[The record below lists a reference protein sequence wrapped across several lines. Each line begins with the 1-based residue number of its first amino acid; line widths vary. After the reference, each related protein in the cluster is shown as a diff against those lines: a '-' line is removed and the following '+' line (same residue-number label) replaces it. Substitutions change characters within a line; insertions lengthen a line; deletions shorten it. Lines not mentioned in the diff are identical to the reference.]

1 MKKLF
6 LSLLLAT
13 CFMFLNAQEVLNIGS
28 KKVSLEEFK
37 SIFFK
42 NSHNQEFTEEYLDEY
57 MELFVN
63 FKLKVLEAEELGMDT
78 NIAFINELEGYRKQ
92 LAKPYLRNNDFDSL
106 MLIESYSRIQKDV
119 NVSHIL
125 ISIDPLKGEDYAYEK
140 ALKIRNL
147 IINEGVPF
155 SQAASNQSDDPSVNL
170 NSGDLGYFTAFMM
183 VYNFETAAYE
193 TPVGEISLP
202 IKTKF
207 GYHLIKVN
215 DKRKSFGQ
223 VEVAHIMFKTGEG
236 ANDAKIKE
244 ANKKIVEITELL
256 NSGEDFFDLAERFS
270 EDRSSAVKGGVLPIF
285 GVGKMVSEFENVA
298 FSLTN
303 SGDIS
308 KPFLTDYGWHIVKL
322 IKKNMIPKFDD
333 IKEDLQ
339 KMIEKDSRS
348 ELSQKALYQKLRKSY
363 KVINKPSVYSSFRK
377 SYSKLIS
384 KGKFNKNISDKTIIL
399 TIDGL
404 SLSVD
409 SFSEYILDNQSAG
422 SDIDQMYT
430 DFVNQNLLKY
440 EDSRLE
446 EKFPKYKSILNE
458 YREGILLFNLT
469 NEIVWEKAVKDTS
482 GLISFFSNN
491 QSLYRFPKRVDATIY
506 KCNNLSIAKKVKKRI
521 YQKRRGVKNN
531 SQILD
536 EINQFNPL
544 SLQITEDKFSRGDNN
559 YIDNIDWK
567 LGISKDII
575 LKDGSYVL
583 VDITELLSER
593 DKDFDETRGKVISD
607 YQNQL
612 ELNWIKKLRKKYT
625 VKINTEVL
633 YSIIN

>member
-1 MKKLF
+1 ML
-6 LSLLLAT
+6 
-13 CFMFLNAQEVLNIGS
+13 LNAQEVLTISN
-28 KKVSLEEFK
+28 KQVSLSEFK

-42 NSHNQEFTEEYLDEY
+42 NSHNQDLTKEYLDEY

-106 MLIESYSRIQKDV
+106 MLSESYSRIQKDV

-125 ISIDPLKGEDYAYEK
+125 ISIDPIKGDDYAYEK
-140 ALKIRNL
+140 ALKIRNS
-147 IINEGVPF
+147 IINDGVPF
-155 SQAASNQSDDPSVNL
+155 SQAASNHSDDPSANS

-183 VYNFETAAYE
+183 VYNFETASYE

-215 DKRKSFGQ
+215 DKRKSIGQ
-223 VEVAHIMFKTGEG
+223 VEVAHIMFKTGVG
-236 ANDAKIKE
+236 ANEDKIKE
-244 ANKKIVEITELL
+244 ANKKIIEVTELL
-256 NSGEDFFDLAERFS
+256 NNGEDFSDLAERLS

-285 GVGKMVSEFENVA
+285 GVGKMVAEFENVA

-322 IKKNMIPKFDD
+322 IKKNMTPKFDD
-333 IKEDLQ
+333 IKDDLK
-339 KMIEKDSRS
+339 KMIDKDTRS
-348 ELSQKALYQKLRKSY
+348 ELSQKALYEKLRKTY

-377 SYSKLIS
+377 SYAKLIS
-384 KGKFNKNISDKTIIL
+384 KGKFNKNSIDKTIIL
-399 TIDGL
+399 SIDGFGL
-404 SLSVD
+404 TVD
-409 SFSEYILDNQSAG
+409 SFSEYILDNQSVG
-422 SDIDQMYT
+422 SDIDQIYF
-430 DFVNQNLLKY
+430 DFVNLNLLKY

-446 EKFPKYKSILNE
+446 EKYPKYKSILNE

-469 NEIVWEKAVKDTS
+469 NEKVWEKAVKDTS
-482 GLISFFSNN
+482 GLISFFSSN
-491 QSLYRFPKRVDATIY
+491 QSSYRFPKRVDATIY

-521 YQKRRGVKNN
+521 YQKKRGVKTN

-536 EINQFNPL
+536 EVNQINPF
-544 SLQITEDKFSRGDNN
+544 SLQITEDKFARGDNN
-559 YIDNIDWK
+559 YVDSIDWK

-583 VDITELLSER
+583 IDIKKLLADR
-593 DKDFDETRGKVISD
+593 FKDLDETRGKVISD
-607 YQNQL
+607 YQSQL
-612 ELNWIKKLRKKYT
+612 ELDWIIKLRKKYT
-625 VKINTEVL
+625 VKINNEVL
-633 YSIIN
+633 YSIIK